1 MVTGIVV
8 AIIVIS
14 SYSYSYSWLQLA
26 HLVAAAALLA
36 VVIVDEVVCGGT
48 GARLLQHPA
57 DPRHQL
63 PDSQ

>member
-1 MVTGIVV
+1 MVV
-8 AIIVIS
+8 AIIVTS
-14 SYSYSYSWLQLA
+14 SYSYSYSWLQQP
-26 HLVAAAALLA
+26 HLVTAAALLA
-36 VVIVDEVVCGGT
+36 VVIVDEVVLGGT